1 MFGDPLESQRLKFLC
16 LQDGHSGED
25 AFVASTYK
33 GIVQSLALEASEA
46 IRLNQEVVKIT
57 TSPRTDDTEAVTV
70 ETKAGLVEAFDE
82 VIMTCPIGW
91 LQRNKDVFNP
101 TMMRIPAVPHH
112 SWPPSGS
119 TILLLMEAI
128 PVYELRRTMR
138 RKTLEC

>member
-1 MFGDPLESQRLKFLC
+1 MLEEIAKSQLSAESRVIC
-16 LQDGHSGED
+16 EQMDGHSGED

-91 LQRNKDVFNP
+91 LQRNKDC
-101 TMMRIPAVPHH
+101 TSCAEQCGGR
-112 SWPPSGS
+112 
-119 TILLLMEAI
+119 L
-128 PVYELRRTMR
+128 
-138 RKTLEC
+138 